1 MLDDVVARLRAAG
14 CVWADDE
21 AALLVAQAP
30 DPDAL
35 DSLVARRC
43 GGEPLERVL
52 GWAEL
57 LGVRVPVS
65 PASFVPRRRS
75 EPLLRAALA
84 LIPSGARRT
93 VVDVGCGSGA
103 LGLVVHTLRPD
114 VVLHGT
120 EVDTA
125 AAAAASQL
133 LGTGIVH
140 VGDLLDPLPA
150 SLLGQIDVVLAN
162 LPYVPTARIATL
174 PREARDHDP
183 RISLDGGDDGLR
195 LHRRLAARVSPWLGD
210 GGTVLAEVSPGQA
223 PACAAAYAAQGLR
236 ATAHTDD
243 DHDVAVVTAR
253 GPARVAR

>member
-103 LGLVVHTLRPD
+103 LGLVVRTLRAS
-114 VVLHGT
+114 VVLHAT

-125 AAAAASQL
+125 AAAAA
-133 LGTGIVH
+133 
-140 VGDLLDPLPA
+140 PA
-150 SLLGQIDVVLAN
+150 
-162 LPYVPTARIATL
+162 
-174 PREARDHDP
+174 PRP
-183 RISLDGGDDGLR
+183 RRWCCRPS
-195 LHRRLAARVSPWLGD
+195 W
-210 GGTVLAEVSPGQA
+210 
-223 PACAAAYAAQGLR
+223 C
-236 ATAHTDD
+236 
-243 DHDVAVVTAR
+243 
-253 GPARVAR
+253 